1 VEAELERMISLQL
14 LPADGSL
21 PSEQKLARCFGV
33 SRSTLREALR
43 RLSARGL
50 VVQHPG
56 RKTRA
61 VALDETVTLENLSV
75 ALHDKDKANPDR
87 WRLLEGF
94 FALKRDMTV
103 ELLAACCERAEKA
116 DLERLEQ
123 ACFALREAAHW
134 DEEGR
139 GWAPQEFALLRLA
152 AQVADRPGHLL
163 LIHSLERTFWSMAS
177 WVQPQ
182 LEAEAVDA
190 WALCAMYALGEK
202 NAQGLRQELP
212 PLLLACEARL
222 LRSHAPDGQAA
233 GTPEAPSS
241 TSEEPP
247 PLLQVCEAQLLGS
260 REPDGQAADTREAPF
275 TTPVEAREGGEPAS
289 EAARAEPPDTAVPNT
304 IPAEPHE
311 GGEPAPEAAKEE
323 PPGAAVPNLSGC
335 RTGSSHA
342 PPTGTPVPSL
352 LPPALATSQSV
363 APGEH
368 SPHGDQDNDGVAPGE
383 HSPHG
388 DQDNDGDPLPSSSTS
403 WSTDSP
409 SGLCQTMPGCAS
421 RPESAAPARLTVAQ
435 TRDELAAAV
444 HQGDE
449 SRTRILVSGPGVDA
463 RQQA

>member
-1 VEAELERMISLQL
+1 MVRMGLVSQVEAELERMISQQL

-103 ELLAACCERAEKA
+103 ELLAACCEKADKA
-116 DLERLEQ
+116 DLEQLEQ

-139 GWAPQEFALLRLA
+139 GWARHEFALLRLA

-177 WVQPQ
+177 WVQP
-182 LEAEAVDA
+182 LLNSEAVDE

-202 NAQGLRQELP
+202 DARGLRRELP
-212 PLLLACEARL
+212 PLLKKCEARL
-222 LRSHAPDGQAA
+222 LGRRERDGQDADIL
-233 GTPEAPSS
+233 EAPS
-241 TSEEPP
+241 
-247 PLLQVCEAQLLGS
+247 
-260 REPDGQAADTREAPF
+260 
-275 TTPVEAREGGEPAS
+275 TTPVEPHTCGKLAPEPARE
-289 EAARAEPPDTAVPNT
+289 EPPGAVVPNT
-304 IPAEPHE
+304 IPVKPHE
-311 GGEPAPEAAKEE
+311 GGEPMPEAAREE
-323 PPGAAVPNLSGC
+323 PPGATVPNLSGC

-342 PPTGTPVPSL
+342 PPAGAPDPDL
-352 LPPALATSQSV
+352 LPPVPETAREEPPGATVPNLSGCRTGSSH
-363 APGEH
+363 APPAG
-368 SPHGDQDNDGVAPGE
+368 AP
-383 HSPHG
+383 
-388 DQDNDGDPLPSSSTS
+388 DPGLLP
-403 WSTDSP
+403 P
-409 SGLCQTMPGCAS
+409 SGGQTARAACA
-421 RPESAAPARLTVAQ
+421 RPCVDERPAPESAAPA
-435 TRDELAAAV
+435 
-444 HQGDE
+444 G
-449 SRTRILVSGPGVDA
+449 GG
-463 RQQA
+463 

>member
-1 VEAELERMISLQL
+1 MERMGLVSQVETELERMISQQL

-75 ALHDKDKANPDR
+75 ALHDKDKAHPDR

-94 FALKRDMTV
+94 FALKRDVTV

-123 ACFALREAAHW
+123 ACFSLREAAHW

-139 GWAPQEFALLRLA
+139 GWARQEFALLRLA

-177 WVQPQ
+177 WVQPL
-182 LEAEAVDA
+182 LEAEAVDE

-212 PLLLACEARL
+212 PLLQACEARL
-222 LRSHAPDGQAA
+222 L
-233 GTPEAPSS
+233 
-241 TSEEPP
+241 
-247 PLLQVCEAQLLGS
+247 GS
-260 REPDGQAADTREAPF
+260 REPAGQEADTHEAPASP
-275 TTPVEAREGGEPAS
+275 PVEPYEDGEPTAELARE
-289 EAARAEPPDTAVPNT
+289 EPPDA
-304 IPAEPHE
+304 
-311 GGEPAPEAAKEE
+311 AP
-323 PPGAAVPNLSGC
+323 PNLSGC

-342 PPTGTPVPSL
+342 PPAGAPGPGL
-352 LPPALATSQSV
+352 LPPALVTPQSARPPGGTV
-363 APGEH
+363 HMAPKRTMGNH
-368 SPHGDQDNDGVAPGE
+368 SPLLPPPGVQTAPVACARPCLDE
-383 HSPHG
+383 P
-388 DQDNDGDPLPSSSTS
+388 PAPSAQH
-403 WSTDSP
+403 P
-409 SGLCQTMPGCAS
+409 PGRLCQD
-421 RPESAAPARLTVAQ
+421 L
-435 TRDELAAAV
+435 
-444 HQGDE
+444 
-449 SRTRILVSGPGVDA
+449 
-463 RQQA
+463 

>member
-1 VEAELERMISLQL
+1 MERMGLVSQVETELERMISQQL

-94 FALKRDMTV
+94 FALKRDVTV
-103 ELLAACCERAEKA
+103 ELLAACCEGTEKA

-139 GWAPQEFALLRLA
+139 GWARQEFALLRLA

-177 WVQPQ
+177 WVQP
-182 LEAEAVDA
+182 LLNSEAVDE
-190 WALCAMYALGEK
+190 WALCAMYALGER

-212 PLLLACEARL
+212 PLLQRCEARL
-222 LRSHAPDGQAA
+222 R
-233 GTPEAPSS
+233 
-241 TSEEPP
+241 
-247 PLLQVCEAQLLGS
+247 GS
-260 REPDGQAADTREAPF
+260 REPDGPEADACETPS
-275 TTPVEAREGGEPAS
+275 TTPVEPYKGA
-289 EAARAEPPDTAVPNT
+289 
-304 IPAEPHE
+304 
-311 GGEPAPEAAKEE
+311 EPAPEAAREELPSAAANTLPVEPHEDGEPAPEPAREE
-323 PPGAAVPNLSGC
+323 PPGAAPPNLSGC
-335 RTGSSHA
+335 RTGSAHA
-342 PPTGTPVPSL
+342 PPAGAPGPGL
-352 LPPALATSQSV
+352 LPPALATRQSERHPGGTV
-363 APGEH
+363 RMAPRTTMGTH
-368 SPHGDQDNDGVAPGE
+368 SP
-383 HSPHG
+383 
-388 DQDNDGDPLPSSSTS
+388 PLP
-403 WSTDSP
+403 P
-409 SGLCQTMPGCAS
+409 
-421 RPESAAPARLTVAQ
+421 
-435 TRDELAAAV
+435 
-444 HQGDE
+444 
-449 SRTRILVSGPGVDA
+449 PGVQTA
-463 RQQA
+463 REACANAWMSEPPGFKEP

>member
-75 ALHDKDKANPDR
+75 ALHDKDKAHPDR

-103 ELLAACCERAEKA
+103 ELLAACCEGTEKA

-123 ACFALREAAHW
+123 ACFALREAARW

-139 GWAPQEFALLRLA
+139 GWARQEFALLRLA

-182 LEAEAVDA
+182 LDAEAVDE

-202 NAQGLRQELP
+202 DAQGLRRELP
-212 PLLLACEARL
+212 PLLKRCEAR
-222 LRSHAPDGQAA
+222 
-233 GTPEAPSS
+233 
-241 TSEEPP
+241 
-247 PLLQVCEAQLLGS
+247 LLGS
-260 REPDGQAADTREAPF
+260 REPDGQAADTREVPS
-275 TTPVEAREGGEPAS
+275 TTPF
-289 EAARAEPPDTAVPNT
+289 
-304 IPAEPHE
+304 EPHE
-311 GGEPAPEAAKEE
+311 GGEPVPEATREQ
-323 PPGAAVPNLSGC
+323 PPGAAVSNLSGC

-342 PPTGTPVPSL
+342 PPTGEPPPESPSIGPCHEPGREVLGADDSPGHETDWRAYTPPPPEEAERR
-352 LPPALATSQSV
+352 PPASA
-363 APGEH
+363 
-368 SPHGDQDNDGVAPGE
+368 SPITPWARRGAGPPRRWCRG
-383 HSPHG
+383 
-388 DQDNDGDPLPSSSTS
+388 
-403 WSTDSP
+403 
-409 SGLCQTMPGCAS
+409 
-421 RPESAAPARLTVAQ
+421 PARWRLGW
-435 TRDELAAAV
+435 RR
-444 HQGDE
+444 
-449 SRTRILVSGPGVDA
+449 RTPPPDGA
-463 RQQA
+463 

>member
-1 VEAELERMISLQL
+1 MERMGLVSQVEAELERMISQQL

-103 ELLAACCERAEKA
+103 ELLAACCEGAEKA

-123 ACFALREAAHW
+123 ACFALREAARW

-139 GWAPQEFALLRLA
+139 GWARQEFALLRLA

-177 WVQPQ
+177 WVQP
-182 LEAEAVDA
+182 LLDSEAVEA

-202 NAQGLRQELP
+202 DAQGLRRELP
-212 PLLLACEARL
+212 PLLQACEARL
-222 LRSHAPDGQAA
+222 L
-233 GTPEAPSS
+233 
-241 TSEEPP
+241 
-247 PLLQVCEAQLLGS
+247 GS
-260 REPDGQAADTREAPF
+260 REPARKAADTCEAHP
-275 TTPVEAREGGEPAS
+275 TPIAGPHAGRQSATELARE
-289 EAARAEPPDTAVPNT
+289 EPPDA
-304 IPAEPHE
+304 
-311 GGEPAPEAAKEE
+311 AP
-323 PPGAAVPNLSGC
+323 PNLSGC
-335 RTGSSHA
+335 RTGSAHA
-342 PPTGTPVPSL
+342 LPAGAPGPGL
-352 LPPALATSQSV
+352 LPPALSHPPERA
-363 APGEH
+363 APGAH
-368 SPHGDQDNDGVAPGE
+368 SPHG
-383 HSPHG
+383 S
-388 DQDNDGDPLPSSSTS
+388 QDNDGDPLPASSTS
-403 WSTDSP
+403 WSTDSA
-409 SGLCQTMPGCAS
+409 SGPFQAMRGRAS
-421 RPESAAPARLTVAQ
+421 RPESAALAREHASSQVGSRSGEMSSAG
-435 TRDELAAAV
+435 RSAATSSA
-444 HQGDE
+444 
-449 SRTRILVSGPGVDA
+449 
-463 RQQA
+463 